1 MSNIFFIL
9 LLSFYFLK
17 LTPILRAF
25 QILLKQ
31 TDCWVIGND
40 HFATKKISGH
50 KTDSTFQRYNLV
62 TEAEMK
68 SMKWLEEKGEN
79 SGMLVARGG
88 IEPPTHGFSVRF
100 KLLLLNYIG

>member
-9 LLSFYFLK
+9 LLSFNFLK

-50 KTDSTFQRYNLV
+50 KKEVGRLWRVSGCEELSGGYLETVWLWWIKWELIGDDV
-62 TEAEMK
+62 TE
-68 SMKWLEEKGEN
+68 
-79 SGMLVARGG
+79 LVRVVV
-88 IEPPTHGFSVRF
+88 FSCGLII
-100 KLLLLNYIG
+100 KINNIY

>member
-1 MSNIFFIL
+1 MSKIFFIL
-9 LLSFYFLK
+9 LLSFNFLK

-31 TDCWVIGND
+31 TDCWVIGNNYFD
-40 HFATKKISGH
+40 TKKLSGH
-50 KTDSTFQRYNLV
+50 KTDSAFQRYNLV

-68 SMKWLEEKGEN
+68 GMKWLEEKGEN
-79 SGMLVARGG
+79 SGMLVVRGG

-100 KLLLLNYIG
+100 KLLLLNLIG

>member
-9 LLSFYFLK
+9 LLSFNFLK

-62 TEAEMK
+62 IEAEMN
-68 SMKWLEEKGEN
+68 SMKWLGEKGKN
-79 SGMLVARGG
+79 TGMMD
-88 IEPPTHGFSVRF
+88 T
-100 KLLLLNYIG
+100 YIDTTV